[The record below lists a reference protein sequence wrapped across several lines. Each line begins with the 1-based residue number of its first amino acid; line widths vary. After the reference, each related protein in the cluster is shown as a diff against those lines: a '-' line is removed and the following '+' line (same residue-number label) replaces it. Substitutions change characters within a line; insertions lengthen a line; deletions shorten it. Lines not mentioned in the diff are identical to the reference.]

1 MTAAPAQQRMLAV
14 DPMCRGFAFVVLEG
28 SERLLDWGTTDF
40 RHRNTTAGFLV
51 RVAKVIHDCGPSL
64 IVVEAAKRS
73 RRGARAR
80 ERIRRLVALARK
92 RGIAVHQ
99 VARADVETS
108 FRASG
113 TSKWQI
119 AAAVAR
125 LLPDLETW
133 LPHKRKPWTTE
144 DDRMNIFDAAS
155 FALVALRQREERHR
169 EREGRPAVRA
179 ASPTST

>member
-1 MTAAPAQQRMLAV
+1 MNAAPAQLRTLAV
-14 DPMCRGFAFVVLEG
+14 DPMCRGFAYVVLEG
-28 SERLLDWGTTDF
+28 SERLLDWGATDF

-51 RVAKVIHDCGPSL
+51 RVAKVIHDCDPSL
-64 IVVEAAKRS
+64 IVVETVRHS

-80 ERIRRLVALARK
+80 ERIRRLVDFARK
-92 RGIAVHQ
+92 RGITVHQ

-108 FRASG
+108 FSASG
-113 TSKWQI
+113 TSKWEI

-133 LPHKRKPWTTE
+133 LPHKRKLWTAE

-155 FALVALRQREERHR
+155 FGIVALRQREQAAR
-169 EREGRPAVRA
+169 E
-179 ASPTST
+179 